1 MSSFK
6 GFFTGVKNFVT
17 SVAKTLWNI
26 ILGIIRGDL
35 LARDSVEKF
44 IPHFVVFIICL
55 ITTLIIRLGIER
67 TFYRL
72 EDTKEELVSAKILY
86 IESLYEY
93 EQSQSIGNVLGRLDE
108 EGSKLDIPMN
118 VPVHLDKYLEEIDT
132 VASKKHKRRK

>member
-1 MSSFK
+1 M
-6 GFFTGVKNFVT
+6 
-17 SVAKTLWNI
+17 
-26 ILGIIRGDL
+26 
-35 LARDSVEKF
+35 
-44 IPHFVVFIICL
+44 
-55 ITTLIIRLGIER
+55 
-67 TFYRL
+67 
-72 EDTKEELVSAKILY
+72 SAKILY